1 MGREVIKIREGS
13 GGEGQL
19 EWKLAFG
26 CIFFFFFFFFPL
38 QYMDGLVLFT
48 WVRGVQSPVHHS
60 TPSQSYESSHS
71 TSGIIYIMS

>member
-26 CIFFFFFFFFPL
+26 CIFFFFFFFFSL
-38 QYMDGLVLFT
+38 CNIWMDLSFLHG
-48 WVRGVQSPVHHS
+48 
-60 TPSQSYESSHS
+60 
-71 TSGIIYIMS
+71 

>member
-26 CIFFFFFFFFPL
+26 CIFFFFFFFFPFAIYGWTCPF
-38 QYMDGLVLFT
+38 YMGE
-48 WVRGVQSPVHHS
+48 RGSVPSSPLY
-60 TPSQSYESSHS
+60 P
-71 TSGIIYIMS
+71 